1 VAQPRGMQRKTF
13 LTIAAVIGLTVG
25 LFATLAPGALLA
37 GKGIV
42 EPAGATEVWV
52 REVGVAIIAISA
64 TSFAVRS
71 HGDSPTL
78 RVLLLGN
85 ALFQAALFPIEL
97 VAYARGI
104 ITTVA
109 GVAPNSVLHVLLATG
124 FVYFARR
131 AGGEVAADRA

>member
-1 VAQPRGMQRKTF
+1 MQRKTF

-25 LFATLAPGALLA
+25 LFASLAPGALLA

-42 EPAGATEVWV
+42 EPSGATEVWV

-85 ALFQAALFPIEL
+85 AFFQAMLFPIEL

-124 FVYFARR
+124 FVYYARR
-131 AGGEVAADRA
+131 AGGEAAAADRA